1 MTPDIPQKKIQY
13 TRFEYIV
20 NLLKTE
26 VNGGYIVE
34 PITCHNNCIK
44 AAISERQILCIIMKL
59 PTTHMNKETCD
70 LLRQSSPPRL
80 QEGNTL
86 FCRK

>member
-34 PITCHNNCIK
+34 PITCHNNWRNGN
-44 AAISERQILCIIMKL
+44 S
-59 PTTHMNKETCD
+59 
-70 LLRQSSPPRL
+70 LR
-80 QEGNTL
+80 TL
-86 FCRK
+86 GV